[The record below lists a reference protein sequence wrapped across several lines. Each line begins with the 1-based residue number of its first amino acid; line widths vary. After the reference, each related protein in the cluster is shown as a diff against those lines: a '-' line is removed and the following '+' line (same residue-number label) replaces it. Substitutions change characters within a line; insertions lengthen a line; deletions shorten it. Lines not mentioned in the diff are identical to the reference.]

1 MNTKSALLELNTRFD
16 AFEEHLA
23 KLGVDVST
31 ITAIFYN
38 YINSQVYYTNTLG
51 WQPVALSGLRPS
63 YMEELVTA
71 NIKAWKKTL
80 LTEDMKTEA

>member
-1 MNTKSALLELNTRFD
+1 MNTKMALIELNTRFD

-31 ITAIFYN
+31 ITALLYN
-38 YINSQVYYTNTLG
+38 CVNSQVYINTLG
-51 WQPVALSGLRPS
+51 WQPIALLGLRPS

-71 NIKAWKKTL
+71 NIRAWGKAL
-80 LTEDMKTEA
+80 PAEDVEIET